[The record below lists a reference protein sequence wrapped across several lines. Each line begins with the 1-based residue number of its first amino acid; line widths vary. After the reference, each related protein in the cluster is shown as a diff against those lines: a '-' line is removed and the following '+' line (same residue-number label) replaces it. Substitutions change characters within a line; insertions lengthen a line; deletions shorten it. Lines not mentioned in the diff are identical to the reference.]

1 MKFMAWGSYL
11 ALVLSIGVAYVLFHL
26 LKKITPL
33 LINGFFG
40 MAIFW
45 MLSYYGIIKV
55 PLDIISF
62 LIAAFGGVFGVIIT
76 VALAALGVPL

>member
-1 MKFMAWGSYL
+1 MAWGIYL
-11 ALVLSIGVAYVLFHL
+11 ALFLSICVAFILFHI

-45 MLSYYGIIKV
+45 MLSFYGVVKI
-55 PLDIISF
+55 PLDLITF

-76 VALAALGVPL
+76 VGLAALGVPL

>member
-1 MKFMAWGSYL
+1 MGWGIYL
-11 ALVLSIGVAYVLFHL
+11 ALALSIAVAFILFQL

-45 MLSYYGIIKV
+45 MLSTYGVVKV
-55 PLDIISF
+55 PLDVITF

-76 VALAALGVPL
+76 VGLAALGIPL